1 MKTQQSA
8 EKAQKPEV
16 VRFWTFQSVNCGLKQ
31 VLIPGKVNDAGFVT
45 AQPVVA
51 NFGGD
56 DGKQGLWRTREK
68 EYAVACRNKMRMKT
82 VADFNITEI
91 TEDQENGDPVIEAK
105 EDASQPSS

>member
-8 EKAQKPEV
+8 EKAQKPED
-16 VRFWTFQSVNCGLKQ
+16 VRFWTFQSINRGLKQ
-31 VLIPGKVNDAGFVT
+31 VLIPGKVNDAGFVI
-45 AQPVVA
+45 AQPVIA

-56 DGKQGLWRTREK
+56 DGRRGLWKTKEK
-68 EYAVACRNKMRMKT
+68 ELAAIIRNKMRMKT

-91 TEDQENGDPVIEAK
+91 TEDQTNGDPVIEAK